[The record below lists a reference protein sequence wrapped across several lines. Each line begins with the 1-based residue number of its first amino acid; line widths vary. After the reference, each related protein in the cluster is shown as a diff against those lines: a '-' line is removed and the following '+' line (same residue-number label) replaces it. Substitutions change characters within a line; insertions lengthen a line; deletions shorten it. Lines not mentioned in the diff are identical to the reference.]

1 MTQELRWAAR
11 YAFVEEL
18 WRGRAR
24 VIVDPGLEALL
35 REGGPGFEHG
45 IDPALDEL
53 LERLLPSDPSG
64 GEAVW
69 MGVATVSTAA
79 ELGRLRPGT
88 TFVPYEGIADVLRRA
103 HWDISIVDLGAA
115 VLGPPEGSPEMTTEP
130 DVQAPSFG
138 AGVYFRRALATV
150 HTLGMTVRDDR
161 TVVVCSPVRDYPRIE
176 QGLEY
181 GELFELAE
189 QTLGPPRL
197 FGVYCPP
204 MAAVVD
210 FGEGE
215 DADTEVDDIATE
227 VAYDAEDISLSYD
240 NTLGSQEPAL
250 TEYLAVVGR
259 SAELSGGLTL
269 VELPHL
275 AHLASLAGE
284 TAESGARAQ
293 LMQARRRADLAAI
306 ERQDQ
311 LERAEE
317 LERENAE
324 LRRELETQVV
334 APARPTVPAPSFDR
348 ESALEAALGR
358 EQALKWRVSQLEA
371 ELVRVQARPIEAL
384 EAEVLV
390 LEARLE
396 AASAEGESGPDPR
409 PRPSD
414 ERPVDAGRGEDP
426 GEDVVI
432 IEEAPGLPQSR
443 LAAVQARLGRVMTRI
458 ERGGMP
464 TLALRQ
470 ELCALRRL
478 LRSHA

>member
-11 YAFVEEL
+11 YAFVEEQ

-24 VIVDPGLEALL
+24 VIVDPGLETLL
-35 REGGPGFEHG
+35 REGGPGVERG
-45 IDPALDEL
+45 IDPALDDL
-53 LERLLPSDPSG
+53 LERLLPLDPAH

-69 MGVATVSTAA
+69 MAVATVSIAA

-103 HWDISIVDLGAA
+103 HWDVAIVDLAAA

-130 DVQAPSFG
+130 DMQAPAFG

-150 HTLGMTVRDDR
+150 STLGMTLRDDR
-161 TVVVCSPVRDYPRIE
+161 TVVLCTPVRDYPRIE
-176 QGLEY
+176 EGLEY

-210 FGEGE
+210 FG
-215 DADTEVDDIATE
+215 DADESPDDVATE
-227 VAYDAEDISLSYD
+227 VLDEPDEVSLSYD

-250 TEYLAVVGR
+250 TEYLAVVGQ
-259 SAELSGGLTL
+259 SDDLSGGLTL

-317 LERENAE
+317 LERENAD
-324 LRRELETQVV
+324 LRRELEARAEAQPAARS
-334 APARPTVPAPSFDR
+334 APAPVPAFDR

-358 EQALKWRVSQLEA
+358 EQALKWRVGQLEA
-371 ELVRVQARPIEAL
+371 ELLRVRARPIEAL
-384 EAEVLV
+384 EAEVAALQAQ
-390 LEARLE
+390 LEADQTP
-396 AASAEGESGPDPR
+396 AGDVAEMD
-409 PRPSD
+409 D
-414 ERPVDAGRGEDP
+414 LAGAPQEQLDEDP
-426 GEDVVI
+426 AEVVI

-443 LAAVQARLGRVMTRI
+443 LVAIHTRLGHIMTRI

-478 LRSHA
+478 LRA